1 MLTRFSLATYVWVH
15 THCGICRVAQDG
27 LHTCRVRATVCISF
41 SLNVI
46 RNLGHISLTQKEQTF
61 GEELFPEWK
70 PQEEV
75 WKKQCCGREVCL
87 VNMFI
92 SYDKFCLQI
101 FVIRIYFITDNVY
114 KIKKNKIK
122 LLLSLRHSMARTRK
136 LADAT
141 ESRGKWINREMNK

>member
-1 MLTRFSLATYVWVH
+1 M
-15 THCGICRVAQDG
+15 
-27 LHTCRVRATVCISF
+27 
-41 SLNVI
+41 
-46 RNLGHISLTQKEQTF
+46 
-61 GEELFPEWK
+61 
-70 PQEEV
+70 
-75 WKKQCCGREVCL
+75 